1 MMSDAFKAVQVTE
14 KVWWVGAIDWNIRDF
29 HGYMTGRGTSWNAYI
44 VMGDEPILI
53 DAVKKDGLDE
63 MKARIGSVIDPESIQ
78 HIVSNHTEMDHS
90 GTLPELVEWLKPK
103 TLFASRNGAKA
114 LPMHFDVGMDITAV
128 EDLGSVNLGGSELT
142 FIETRMVHWPDNM
155 FTYYANDG
163 VLFSSDG
170 FGMHLASAERFT
182 DEINPTEIHHE
193 SAKYFANILLPFT
206 PQLARVLEK
215 VEGLNLP
222 GQVIASDHGPIWRGG
237 LDRIVGQYSK
247 WCEQEP
253 TTKAVIVFDSMWDS
267 TKAMAASIADGVYGA
282 GAHPHVTSARAT
294 HRSDIMTEV
303 LDAGALLVG
312 SCTLNNNIFPSI
324 ADLMTYMKGLRPRNL
339 IGAAFGSYGWSGE
352 AVKQLNA
359 ILEAMKVDVVHEGIR
374 VKWVPTQEDLAQ
386 CRELGEMVGKMLVDT
401 CDGA

>member
-1 MMSDAFKAVQVTE
+1 MQTAKSHFKMPQLLL
-14 KVWWVGAIDWNIRDF
+14 VGCLCA
-29 HGYMTGRGTSWNAYI
+29 AA
-44 VMGDEPILI
+44 L
-53 DAVKKDGLDE
+53 
-63 MKARIGSVIDPESIQ
+63 
-78 HIVSNHTEMDHS
+78 
-90 GTLPELVEWLKPK
+90 TLPSQCSLAATPK
-103 TLFASRNGAKA
+103 K
-114 LPMHFDVGMDITAV
+114 
-128 EDLGSVNLGGSELT
+128 
-142 FIETRMVHWPDNM
+142 
-155 FTYYANDG
+155 
-163 VLFSSDG
+163 
-170 FGMHLASAERFT
+170 
-182 DEINPTEIHHE
+182 
-193 SAKYFANILLPFT
+193 
-206 PQLARVLEK
+206 Q
-215 VEGLNLP
+215 
-222 GQVIASDHGPIWRGG
+222 
-237 LDRIVGQYSK
+237 
-247 WCEQEP
+247 
-253 TTKAVIVFDSMWDS
+253 
-267 TKAMAASIADGVYGA
+267 KAMAASIADGVYGA